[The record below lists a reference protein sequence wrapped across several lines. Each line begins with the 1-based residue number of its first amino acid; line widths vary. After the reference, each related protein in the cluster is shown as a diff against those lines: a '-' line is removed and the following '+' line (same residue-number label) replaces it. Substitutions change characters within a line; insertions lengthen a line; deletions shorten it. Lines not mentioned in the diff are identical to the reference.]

1 MEENVLTLTNT
12 RTNAQESFQIEDE
25 LGRGGSRTAFRAK
38 RRGKQDEPSLLVTLK
53 RLDGDG
59 ALSEDQYERF
69 RHCCKTHI
77 ELTNNGLANFI
88 PAIMDD
94 YKSQE
99 GVRYAVT
106 ALVDGQTMDKKQFE
120 TLHEYLE
127 VLCGL
132 ADVVAAFHRKGWLLL
147 DIKPANI
154 LVKDGNRGVTLI
166 DLDSLLH
173 EDELSHDKPVLV
185 GTSAG
190 SGDPY
195 LPDNVSTA
203 ADVYSLGAMLF
214 RKILGRW
221 PASLDRWP
229 TARYDFEKA
238 WGSGELTSQLHR
250 CLTKLFRKT
259 LTPPAMRWS
268 MEELETALRQLAAL
282 TDPARLRLRVEKR
295 SVQGLLGREDE
306 YKALLEMLHKPEKK
320 PVFIW
325 GRPGMGK
332 SSLAS
337 EFAARHK
344 NEFDFQI
351 VPFAGTLRQTILN
364 IATNDAATLQ
374 LQPDERYREIIKCLS
389 DCDEKTVLII
399 DGFDAE
405 DGADTGALRR
415 CEEFYELLRLPVRL
429 VFTTKFHFPRENEYD
444 SIPVG
449 PLREKDLLWLMRDDD
464 REIQDRASLRK
475 IMTLIEQN
483 TLVANI
489 AGCTIRYSYGRIT
502 AAGLLDRLRA
512 GSCDDENEV
521 ESWHNNVLQ
530 YGNMLYHLR
539 TLFRLANMNEAA
551 KHVLSCMCLTGHSGI
566 SADLLR
572 KNVSKDWWNAAR
584 HLSKSGWL
592 QCDGENTFTMHDLP
606 RMVCMNDETAKPTMQ
621 KLDNEPELWSFLR
634 GASEWDTPLSSLPNF
649 TEMRQKLEILDNG
662 LSCVCNSSAKDP
674 IKQGLLLCKKMMIEH
689 RALNLLA
696 AWQIALKLIRI
707 LEDYPIWREVE
718 WTTEAMHIYREL
730 GAVFGALKQTKDAVE
745 CWDIALDYANRSKE
759 PLQYIEYFK
768 CTILIRKYECLEK
781 WDQAREQIMELYRYV
796 SLDVVIAALEHLEL
810 LIQTADDPDIAEQI
824 RKQSQALKTVDFEKQ
839 PENYIYVAIR
849 LAESYLSADDAESA
863 IELLEPLCEK
873 VDSVFTRNHYQSQ
886 TVRKVLQLAYM
897 KKGRIPEKKELDE
910 TEAYCAPIR
919 TVIAEGVAEGTIGYL
934 QIAEVIKSQLSGD
947 DIIEAAYYTDLLE
960 EIFRTAALD
969 DGSRYELQVMILMFR
984 IDICHAM
991 NDPCEYRKVME
1002 LEDISRDFRCT
1013 GLRPTV
1019 RAKVFHKLKAYFQ
1032 GWLAESL
1039 REGRIEIGSEEH
1051 LSWITRVNTF
1061 SQEAL
1066 RAEEEIDIP

>member
-12 RTNAQESFQIEDE
+12 RTHAQESFQIEDE

-38 RRGKQDEPSLLVTLK
+38 RRGKQDEPALLVTLK

-59 ALSEDQYERF
+59 ALSESQYERF
-69 RHCCKTHI
+69 RHCCKTHV

-94 YKSQE
+94 YESQE

-120 TLHEYLE
+120 TLHEYLK
-127 VLCGL
+127 VLCDL
-132 ADVVAAFHRKGWLLL
+132 ADVVAAFHKKGWLLL
-147 DIKPANI
+147 DIKTANI
-154 LVKDGNRGVTLI
+154 LVKDEDRGVTLI

-173 EDELSHDKPVLV
+173 EDELGHGKPVLV

-214 RKILGRW
+214 QKILGRW

-238 WGSGELTSQLHR
+238 WGSGELTNQLCR

-268 MEELETALRQLAAL
+268 MEKLEAALRQLAAL

-325 GRPGMGK
+325 GKPGMGK

-337 EFAARHK
+337 EFAARYK

-374 LQPDERYREIIKCLS
+374 LQLDERYREIIKCLS

-444 SIPVG
+444 SLPIS
-449 PLREKDLLWLMRDDD
+449 PLKEKDLLWLMRDDD
-464 REIQDRASLRK
+464 REIRDRASLRK

-572 KNVSKDWWNAAR
+572 KNISKEWWNAAQY
-584 HLSKSGWL
+584 LSKSGWL
-592 QCDGENTFTMHDLP
+592 QCDGESTFTMHDLP
-606 RMVCMNDETAKPTMQ
+606 RMVCMNDETVKPTWDGVEGFVS
-621 KLDNEPELWSFLR
+621 KWYEVERSPEVLHFLR
-634 GASEWDTPLSSLPNF
+634 LTQKEEFIQNTLKLALPLEWEFYMLREELYIANDPAETAHQIVHLLEENSELTDLLTPETLFWIYHELADELSYTDIDTARRCLMKARSVLDDMKACGVSADDTYLPEACLKISEAVGRTIIKGKGNYNKRTPDMRREVYKEFEYLLIEGDIF
-649 TEMRQKLEILDNG
+649 TEYVIETERSFCTHMDVVLKKENEERLGFDFSCNGENMAEIIRKISCALGKALYRMGDFVRAAKVLEAAVRQLNDMLPESRFYAAEVSLLLETVYFEMGRVQEARELFYHIREVYMDLAPIKDSIYDDIKLSMYCCAVVYAYVSGNMQAVAEAETGLEAQKSLLGCTAYIGVPYIRTLDKIYGWLSKLGIESAAEYYHKKLEIYFGRGSHPIYYDDKF
-662 LSCVCNSSAKDP
+662 CFAKLTVKLP
-674 IKQGLLLCKKMMIEH
+674 I
-689 RALNLLA
+689 
-696 AWQIALKLIRI
+696 
-707 LEDYPIWREVE
+707 P
-718 WTTEAMHIYREL
+718 
-730 GAVFGALKQTKDAVE
+730 
-745 CWDIALDYANRSKE
+745 
-759 PLQYIEYFK
+759 
-768 CTILIRKYECLEK
+768 
-781 WDQAREQIMELYRYV
+781 
-796 SLDVVIAALEHLEL
+796 
-810 LIQTADDPDIAEQI
+810 
-824 RKQSQALKTVDFEKQ
+824 
-839 PENYIYVAIR
+839 
-849 LAESYLSADDAESA
+849 
-863 IELLEPLCEK
+863 
-873 VDSVFTRNHYQSQ
+873 
-886 TVRKVLQLAYM
+886 
-897 KKGRIPEKKELDE
+897 
-910 TEAYCAPIR
+910 
-919 TVIAEGVAEGTIGYL
+919 
-934 QIAEVIKSQLSGD
+934 
-947 DIIEAAYYTDLLE
+947 
-960 EIFRTAALD
+960 
-969 DGSRYELQVMILMFR
+969 
-984 IDICHAM
+984 
-991 NDPCEYRKVME
+991 
-1002 LEDISRDFRCT
+1002 
-1013 GLRPTV
+1013 
-1019 RAKVFHKLKAYFQ
+1019 
-1032 GWLAESL
+1032 
-1039 REGRIEIGSEEH
+1039 
-1051 LSWITRVNTF
+1051 
-1061 SQEAL
+1061 
-1066 RAEEEIDIP
+1066 

>member
-12 RTNAQESFQIEDE
+12 RTHAQESFQIEDE
-25 LGRGGSRTAFRAK
+25 LGRGGSRTAFRAM
-38 RRGKQDEPSLLVTLK
+38 RRGKQDEPDLLVTLK

-59 ALSEDQYERF
+59 ALSESQYERF
-69 RHCCKTHI
+69 RHCCKTHV

-94 YKSQE
+94 YESKE

-120 TLHEYLE
+120 TLHEYLK
-127 VLCGL
+127 VLCDL
-132 ADVVAAFHRKGWLLL
+132 ADVVAAFHKKGWLLL

-154 LVKDGNRGVTLI
+154 LVKDGDRGVTLI

-173 EDELSHDKPVLV
+173 KDELGHDKPVLV

-195 LPDNVSTA
+195 LPDDVSTA

-214 RKILGRW
+214 QKILGRW

-238 WGSGELTSQLHR
+238 WGSGELTNQLCR
-250 CLTKLFRKT
+250 YLTKLFRKT

-268 MEELETALRQLAAL
+268 MEELEAALRQLAVL

-295 SVQGLLGREDE
+295 SAQGLLGREDE
-306 YKALLEMLHKPEKK
+306 YKSLLEMLHKPEKK

-325 GRPGMGK
+325 GKPGMGK

-399 DGFDAE
+399 DGFDAD

-449 PLREKDLLWLMRDDD
+449 PLKEKDLLWLMRDDD
-464 REIQDRASLRK
+464 REIRDRASLRK

-572 KNVSKDWWNAAR
+572 KNISKEWWNAAQ
-584 HLSKSGWL
+584 HLSRSGWL

-606 RMVCMNDETAKPTMQ
+606 RMVCMNDETVKPTMQ
-621 KLDNEPELWSFLR
+621 KLDNEPELCSFLR
-634 GASEWDTPLSSLPNF
+634 GASEWDAPLSSLPNF
-649 TEMRQKLEILDNG
+649 TEMRQKLEILDNA
-662 LSCVCNSSAKDP
+662 LSYIRDDLDEDSIIIGELLYTIMVNEYRTGHMIAAMLTALELQQMLESSPEWDEA
-674 IKQGLLLCKKMMIEH
+674 E
-689 RALNLLA
+689 NA
-696 AWQIALKLIRI
+696 ATTMQIYK
-707 LEDYPIWREVE
+707 E
-718 WTTEAMHIYREL
+718 M
-730 GAVFGALKQTKDAVE
+730 GAVFASAG
-745 CWDIALDYANRSKE
+745 SKE
-759 PLQYIEYFK
+759 EAVAFLDKALLYAERCEEEPGDVERFKLVVVIE
-768 CTILIRKYECLEK
+768 KYEYLGQWNE
-781 WDQAREQIMELYRYV
+781 AREKILELYKYEPA
-796 SLDVVIAALEHLEL
+796 DVVEAALRKIDI
-810 LIQTADDPDIAEQI
+810 LIQTADVPDIAEQI
-824 RKQSQALKTVDFEKQ
+824 KKQTQALQQVSFERD
-839 PENYIYVAIR
+839 PLNHIYAAEK
-849 LAESYLSADDAESA
+849 LAVSYLSTGDAESA
-863 IELLEPLCEK
+863 IDLLKPLCGKADATFPKGHAVRQILHRLLVKANMKHGQMPDREQADASDVFYSLIRSK
-873 VDSVFTRNHYQSQ
+873 VE
-886 TVRKVLQLAYM
+886 A
-897 KKGRIPEKKELDE
+897 GALDYSDIV
-910 TEAYCAPIR
+910 EA
-919 TVIAEGVAEGTIGYL
+919 VEGL
-934 QIAEVIKSQLSGD
+934 LD
-947 DIIEAAYYTDLLE
+947 NDINDIVGAAYYTDLLE
-960 EIFRTAALD
+960 EIFRTAELD
-969 DGSRYELQVMILMFR
+969 DSSRYELQVMILMFR

-991 NDPCEYRKVME
+991 NDPSEYRKVME
-1002 LEDISRDFRCT
+1002 LENISRDLRCT

-1019 RAKVFHKLKAYFQ
+1019 RAKLFHKLKAYFQ

-1039 REGRIEIGSEEH
+1039 RAGRIETGSEEH

-1066 RAEEEIDIP
+1066 QAEEEIDNT